1 MLGRETPD
9 LLALGGGLAAT
20 ETVEGIPN
28 RAAYW
33 DGRNVRTVVPLA
45 PGEYRALGAAVAT
58 GGRMVVR
65 VEGDDGV
72 TRLFLWDDGVRTPL
86 AIPAGWTLENVVEL
100 TETGLVVARRAA
112 ALVGR

>member
-1 MLGRETPD
+1 
-9 LLALGGGLAAT
+9 
-20 ETVEGIPN
+20 
-28 RAAYW
+28 
-33 DGRNVRTVVPLA
+33 
-45 PGEYRALGAAVAT
+45 
-58 GGRMVVR
+58 MVVR